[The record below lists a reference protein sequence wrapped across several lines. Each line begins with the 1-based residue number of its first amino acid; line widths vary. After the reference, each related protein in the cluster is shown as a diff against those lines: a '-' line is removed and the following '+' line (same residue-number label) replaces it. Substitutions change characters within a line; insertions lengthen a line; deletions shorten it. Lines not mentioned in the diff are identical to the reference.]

1 MAAGGT
7 AAGDARDDAGGGTA
21 AGGTVAGDDAGG
33 DDAGG
38 AAGAVAPSCFPGWE
52 VAGAVRI
59 AKTGD
64 LVGATASAGGPV
76 SMEA

>member
-7 AAGDARDDAGGGTA
+7 AAGDARDDA
-21 AGGTVAGDDAGG
+21 AGGTVAGDDA
-33 DDAGG
+33 DG
-38 AAGAVAPSCFPGWE
+38 AAGAVAPSCFSGWD

>member
-7 AAGDARDDAGGGTA
+7 AAADARDDAGGGTA
-21 AGGTVAGDDAGG
+21 AGGTVGASADG

-38 AAGAVAPSCFPGWE
+38 AAGAVAPSCFSGWE

-76 SMEA
+76 PMEA

>member
-21 AGGTVAGDDAGG
+21 AGGTVAG

-64 LVGATASAGGPV
+64 LVGATASAAGPV